1 MKEKLNLCGYL
12 FGQHL
17 LYFYEDISLHVK
29 STINWPAHG
38 RTTECMM

>member
-17 LYFYEDISLHVK
+17 LYFYEDISLHVL
-29 STINWPAHG
+29 TIN
-38 RTTECMM
+38 